1 VHLGQQVDVRVPTLK
16 RSFPGKVERFSDKL
30 SVATRTMDTE
40 VDVTNPSLVIIP
52 GMYAEV
58 DLSLDSRRGVLV
70 VPVPAVDVGSD
81 DSSGQVAVVTP
92 KNHVEMRKVQLGLQT
107 STRVEIRSGL
117 KEGDLVVVGS
127 RSGLQS
133 GQEVKPKITAMAASS
148 Q

>member
-1 VHLGQQVDVRVPTLK
+1 
-16 RSFPGKVERFSDKL
+16 
-30 SVATRTMDTE
+30 

-81 DSSGQVAVVTP
+81 ESSGQVAVVTP
-92 KNHVEMRKVQLGLQT
+92 QNQIEMRKVQIGLQT

>member
-1 VHLGQQVDVRVPTLK
+1 
-16 RSFPGKVERFSDKL
+16 
-30 SVATRTMDTE
+30 
-40 VDVTNPSLVIIP
+40 
-52 GMYAEV
+52 
-58 DLSLDSRRGVLV
+58 V

-81 DSSGQVAVVTP
+81 ESSGQVAVVTP
-92 KNHVEMRKVQLGLQT
+92 ENHVEIRKVQLGLQT

-127 RSGLQS
+127 RSGLQP